1 MILDTRYNE
10 CSDSDADIDTGTDV
24 DPGTQTDTDA
34 CVDAETDEHTEAER
48 DAETNPDMRLNA
60 ETPAPCQVR
69 DTRYEYSWI
78 TGGL

>member
-1 MILDTRYNE
+1 MMILDTRYNE
-10 CSDSDADIDTGTDV
+10 CTDRDADIDTGTDV

-34 CVDAETDEHTEAER
+34 CVEAER
-48 DAETNPDMRLNA
+48 DAETNPGMRLNA

>member
-60 ETPAPCQVR
+60 ETHAPCQVR